1 MLINIDMH
9 TPTHT
14 YTLMLVNGCL
24 CLQGFLEWKA
34 AVGTCEWQW
43 DPMAV
48 KSGKSFGLPFGAGM
62 KELIGGSWNFHL
74 GH

>member
-1 MLINIDMH
+1 MSE
-9 TPTHT
+9 
-14 YTLMLVNGCL
+14 G
-24 CLQGFLEWKA
+24 
-34 AVGTCEWQW
+34 QW

-62 KELIGGSWNFHL
+62 KELLGGSWNFHL